1 MGITEKAGLKPN
13 KAAGEMLNM
22 YYLEARSHL
31 LETAA
36 ILDRIERASDGE
48 KAMEDP
54 RIKNLFKIC
63 EMLTQAKS
71 NRAEQFLK
79 MLSVS

>member
-1 MGITEKAGLKPN
+1 MKQTKSKGLTPPKT
-13 KAAGEMLNM
+13 ADDILNM

-36 ILDRIERASDGE
+36 ILDRIERADNGQT
-48 KAMEDP
+48 ALEDK
-54 RIKNLFKIC
+54 RVKTLFKIC
-63 EMLTQAKS
+63 KMLPQAKS
-71 NRAEQFLK
+71 NRAEQLLQ